1 MERAVM
7 IDIPVIDAAGKQVGT
22 EQLDPELLGGKVRI
36 DLLKQAVVAYRA
48 NRRQGTVKTKSRAE
62 KHGSSKKLYRQ
73 KGTGRAR
80 MGNARTPVRRG
91 GGMAFAK
98 RPRDFSQKM
107 NRKMRRL
114 ARDSAILAKAIGG
127 TARILKGMEFDKPQT
142 KKMVG
147 LLKAADMGR
156 GALVALDQYDH
167 NVTLSGRNI
176 PSVDVRRVDE
186 MNAFDVLRAK
196 FLVFTPAAFEALKSG
211 SIAATE
217 AN

>member
-1 MERAVM
+1 M
-7 IDIPVIDAAGKQVGT
+7 IEIPVIDAAGKQVGT
-22 EQLDPELLGGKVRI
+22 EQLDPEVLGGKVRI
-36 DLLKQAVVAYRA
+36 DLLKQAVIAYRA
-48 NRRQGTVKTKSRAE
+48 NQRQGTVKTKTRAE

-80 MGNARTPVRRG
+80 MGNARTPIRRG

-114 ARDSAILAKAIGG
+114 ARNSAILAKAMNG
-127 TARILKGMEFDKPQT
+127 TARILQGIEFDAPQT

-147 LLKAADMGR
+147 LLSAADMSK
-156 GALVALDQYDH
+156 GALIALDQYDH

-186 MNAFDVLRAK
+186 MNAYDVLKARHLA
-196 FLVFTPAAFEALKSG
+196 FTPAAFAALKSG
-211 SIAATE
+211 ATAVAE

>member
-1 MERAVM
+1 M
-7 IDIPVIDAAGKQVGT
+7 IEIPVIDAAGKQVGT

-36 DLLKQAVVAYRA
+36 DLLKQAVIAYRA
-48 NRRQGTVKTKSRAE
+48 NQRQGTVKTKTRAE

-114 ARDSAILAKAIGG
+114 ARDSAILAKAMNG
-127 TARILKGMEFDKPQT
+127 TARILKGLEFDAPQT
-142 KKMVG
+142 KKMAG
-147 LLKAADMGR
+147 LLNAADMSK
-156 GALVALDQYDH
+156 GALIALDQYDN

-186 MNAFDVLRAK
+186 MNAYDVLKAK
-196 FLVFTPAAFEALKSG
+196 HLAFTPAAFAALKSG
-211 SIAATE
+211 SAAAVE